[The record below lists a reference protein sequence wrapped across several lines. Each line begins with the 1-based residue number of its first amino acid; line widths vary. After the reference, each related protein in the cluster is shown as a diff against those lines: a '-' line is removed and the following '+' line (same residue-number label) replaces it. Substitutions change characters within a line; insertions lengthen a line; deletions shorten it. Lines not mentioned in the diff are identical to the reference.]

1 MQFSKY
7 TFNNSEQ
14 AYNFSDTE
22 SAEHDTTA
30 QTLAHAEEMSAP
42 PENEAEGSIVLVGN
56 GGGIEVQITGIRAI
70 AINGSIILDRLPPDN
85 D

>member
-1 MQFSKY
+1 MNFSKY
-7 TFNNSEQ
+7 EFSNTEQ

-22 SAEHDTTA
+22 SADFDTTA

-56 GGGIEVQITGIRAI
+56 GGGIGEQITGIRAI
-70 AINGSIILDRLPPDN
+70 AVNGSIILDRLPPDA
-85 D
+85 